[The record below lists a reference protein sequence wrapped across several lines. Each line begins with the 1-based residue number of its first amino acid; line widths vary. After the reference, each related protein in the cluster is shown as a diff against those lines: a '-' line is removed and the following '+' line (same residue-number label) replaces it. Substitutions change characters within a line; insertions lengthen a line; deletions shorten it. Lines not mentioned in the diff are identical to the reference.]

1 MERHFSTGISTI
13 VAIMAAHRATSGR
26 EGAVVAFCQE
36 EVDRIDAYLHET
48 EPVWPVVRF
57 APTSDADF

>member
-26 EGAVVAFCQE
+26 ERVAAAYCQDAVDQ
-36 EVDRIDAYLHET
+36 IDAYLHET
-48 EPVWPVVRF
+48 EPSWPAGRF
-57 APTSDADF
+57 ERTSDADF